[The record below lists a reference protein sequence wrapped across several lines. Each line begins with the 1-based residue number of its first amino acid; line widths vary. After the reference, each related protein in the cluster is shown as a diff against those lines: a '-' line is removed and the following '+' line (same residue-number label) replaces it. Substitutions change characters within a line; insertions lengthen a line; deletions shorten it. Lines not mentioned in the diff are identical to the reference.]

1 MAVCAYSQTLRVIV
15 VLVSSNPAQSGNT
28 TEDLVNH
35 RIAAALAVLAAVGL
49 TACAGK
55 STESIPASAP
65 PAASSTSTAPMVGG
79 MTECTKDALAQPA
92 TNAAQSMGPDNVY
105 AISDLHCADGWAVT
119 GGVLANKANP
129 DMGAPTS
136 FVFEQEGQF
145 WIPKDK
151 AKVCGTNPTT
161 TTAPADALI
170 PAALF
175 LPGCAAG

>member
-1 MAVCAYSQTLRVIV
+1 MITVARST
-15 VLVSSNPAQSGNT
+15 
-28 TEDLVNH
+28 
-35 RIAAALAVLAAVGL
+35 AALACLAAAGL
-49 TACAGK
+49 TACATS
-55 STESIPASAP
+55 STE
-65 PAASSTSTAPMVGG
+65 PAAPSSTVVASSSTTTPMVGG
-79 MTECTKDALAQPA
+79 MTECTKDALAEPA
-92 TNAAQSMGPDNVY
+92 TNAARAMGPDNVY
-105 AISDLHCADGWAVT
+105 AISDLQCADGWAVT
-119 GGVLANKANP
+119 GGLLASKANP

-161 TTAPADALI
+161 TTAPTDALI